1 MKYVYVLITG
11 FTVIFTACRENPAT
25 HHEHQAEAD
34 ELQISLNDGLRWEMD
49 DHTRTMFKAMA
60 GRIEAGGD
68 VGAVGNGLK
77 SDLDKLIQ
85 GCTMTGEAHD
95 QLHVYLSHLIPA
107 IQEVSENGSDESL
120 KNVEELL
127 KEYSKYFE

>member
-1 MKYVYVLITG
+1 MKYVYIFITL
-11 FTVIFTACRENPAT
+11 FALIFTACRENPAA
-25 HHEHQAEAD
+25 HHEHQIDTE
-34 ELQISLNDGLRWEMD
+34 ELQIYLNNGLRWEMD

-60 GRIEAGGD
+60 DRVKAGGD
-68 VGAVGNGLK
+68 INDVGNGLR
-77 SDLDKLIQ
+77 SDLDSLIQ

-107 IQEVSENGSDESL
+107 IQEVSEIGSDESL

-127 KEYSKYFE
+127 NEYPKYFE